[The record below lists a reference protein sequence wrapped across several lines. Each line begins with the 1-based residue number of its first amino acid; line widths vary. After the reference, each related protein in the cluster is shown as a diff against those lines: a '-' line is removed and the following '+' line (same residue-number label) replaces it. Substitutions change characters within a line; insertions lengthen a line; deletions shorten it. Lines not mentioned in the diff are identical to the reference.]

1 MQLWN
6 IEEEHPGL
14 KGSGYEITSESTD
27 IYNCIAWAAE
37 DDTDWWSH
45 TPGNYWPP
53 SVPRSPEVWA
63 LVQVFETL
71 GYLVSESRERE
82 PGYDKVAVY
91 ARNGE
96 WTHAARQL
104 EDGQWTSKVGPFEDI
119 THPSPDNLADEVYG
133 SVHCIMRRP
142 TPAV

>member
-14 KGSGYEITSESTD
+14 EGSGYEITSESTD
-27 IYNCIAWAAE
+27 IYNCIAWAAGN
-37 DDTDWWSH
+37 DTDWWSY

-53 SVPRSPEVWA
+53 SVPRRAEVWA

-71 GYLVSESRERE
+71 GYSVCDSYERE
-82 PGYDKVAVY
+82 TGYDKVAVY
-91 ARNGE
+91 AQYGQ

-104 EDGQWTSKVGPFEDI
+104 EDGGWTSKVGQFEDI
-119 THPSPDNLADEVYG
+119 THPSLDNLADEAFG
-133 SVHCIMRRP
+133 EVHCIMRRP
-142 TPAV
+142 SA